1 MYRRILVAA
10 DGSDCSRAAFDDA
23 LRLAK
28 QLQAELHLLTVVN
41 LYDFVFEEAGQRDE
55 NRLRLMA
62 EKAAQTTQA
71 PMLDAARLDGVQARP
86 DWKPVWGGGALIA
99 REIAAQADAI
109 DADLVVL
116 GTHGRTGLQH
126 LLIGSVAETVLR
138 TIDLPVLLRH
148 DKGDD

>member
-1 MYRRILVAA
+1 MYRRILVAV

-28 QLQAELHLLTVVN
+28 QLNVALHLLTVVN

-71 PMLDAARLDGVQARP
+71 PMIEAARLDGVETQA
-86 DWKPVWGGGALIA
+86 DWKPVWGGGDLIA
-99 REIAAQADAI
+99 REIAVQADAV

-116 GTHGRTGLQH
+116 GTHGRTGLKH

-138 TIDLPVLLRH
+138 IIDLPVLLRH
-148 DKGDD
+148 DKDDL